1 VNPTQLSSS
10 VSQLPAG
17 RARRNVLVVALADD
31 DLDDAPDGH
40 VLVVAP
46 ALNSWLRRWLS
57 DEDPARRR
65 AERRVVGWLD
75 RLERRGV
82 VAEGRIGDADP
93 LRAIADALA
102 TFPADEIVLAADPDC
117 PPPPPRPLEELVA
130 RARER
135 FPRVP
140 VRALQRLERAA

>member
-82 VAEGRIGDADP
+82 VAEGRVGDGDP
-93 LRAIADALA
+93 VRAIADALA
-102 TFPADEIVLAADPDC
+102 AFPADEIVLAAGPC
-117 PPPPPRPLEELVA
+117 GRPEADDWLV

-135 FPRVP
+135 FAGLSIRIAQP
-140 VRALQRLERAA
+140 LLRAA